1 MKKLILLFT
10 LYSFSSV
17 SWAECVEGDCVNG
30 KGIVTH
36 RVTGPDGRVH
46 KVEGPRNASPE
57 DVVSFVRR
65 KNAEEK
71 RLLDAKKSSAI
82 VGSPATSY
90 RGNKQ
95 RYPIE
100 VAHNDELFIINGEK
114 YEAKTYCFN
123 MEEGDSVIFLEGS
136 ALGVCLSAELLNLRS
151 GTECR
156 VWCE

>member
-1 MKKLILLFT
+1 MNKLILLLTFC
-10 LYSFSSV
+10 LFSTV
-17 SWAECVEGDCVNG
+17 SWSATYE
-30 KGIVTH
+30 
-36 RVTGPDGRVH
+36 VTGSDGQIYDI
-46 KVEGPRNASPE
+46 EGRAGASDQE
-57 DVVSFVRR
+57 LIDAV
-65 KNAEEK
+65 KQHLAEEK

-82 VGSPATSY
+82 VGSPTTSY

-136 ALGVCLSAELLNLRS
+136 ALGVCVSAELLNLRS